1 MSRGGQPT
9 SFWVTVRA
17 LLRAA
22 RLRRDGRMK
31 RQSELMRRKSGSGT
45 DMLGCLGT
53 AMISLFMI
61 LAHGLYGYM
70 ALRIVDPVNEVSAER
85 EGMMVIPSYLSRTFD
100 ELAELKSQGAKER
113 FDDELARF
121 AESHARERV
130 RNWGGDREETIQ
142 KVMDHYHLHGPDG
155 FTYEKSHVLF
165 RETSSDFPP
174 LFWTVL
180 TFVFGGWMTMMIFQG
195 EGLELDVQRVRHPM
209 WEWLMSHPIKPVAAF
224 SAEMLTPAVSNPLY
238 FTSPVFWWV
247 LFGGIYG
254 GAVGFLAAILVG
266 IPFTFAASALNKAL
280 EISLMLRLSIRNR
293 GAVLG
298 LMSWLGYVSLVGGIF
313 VFSSFSIHLRLIA
326 WMDRILPDL
335 PQWPL
340 RTLLYGWGETA
351 SATGAIISGA
361 LLSVGT
367 VLIASYFAWW
377 GMRKGLQA
385 VGGRPGGVVRQSVK
399 PGWLGRYPLYRK
411 ELLWF
416 WRDKGAVVQVILIPL
431 TIGAVQAFNLRG
443 LASLAVSDWN
453 IWCGF
458 AVICG
463 TYFLIVLGPRSLA
476 SEGAALWI
484 SLTWPSGLEELLKAK
499 ARLWWVVSSG
509 VVGLIL
515 VPGCFLFPGDLWRIA
530 IVALGWVIFSFSLA
544 EKSVALVTAPN
555 SSGDV
560 EPPPRSRQWAVMIGT
575 LAFGVG
581 VMTKNWHVA
590 VIGVVFSSLTAAAIW
605 QNLRAR
611 LPHLF
616 DPWTEKLPPAPTV
629 MHAVIAIALISEA
642 AGIGT
647 VMLVLFLES
656 DQIWFARSMAYGLIG
671 ALAWACMHQFLEGRD
686 VDPKS
691 IWTWPRPG
699 REVAKGRFSLEGLA
713 LGAALGGIAALYVV
727 ALKWLPLTKEALE
740 EALSMA
746 NASNVEFFF
755 FAFLAIAV
763 APFAEEYLFRGL
775 LFRALD
781 REWGTTKALIGS
793 SAFFAIYHPPL
804 SWLPVFLLG
813 LLCAWLFRRN
823 GRLWAPILA
832 HMAYNTVIVLTG

>member
-1 MSRGGQPT
+1 MSGGEQPT

-31 RQSELMRRKSGSGT
+31 RQSELMHRKSGSGT

-70 ALRIVDPVNEVSAER
+70 ALRIVDPVNEVSAEHQGKMTVPYYLYPAFEKLADLNRR
-85 EGMMVIPSYLSRTFD
+85 E
-100 ELAELKSQGAKER
+100 AKETFEQR
-113 FDDELARF
+113 LAAFAGEL
-121 AESHARERV
+121 ARERV
-130 RNWGGDREETIQ
+130 RHWGGDREETVRE
-142 KVMDHYHLHGPDG
+142 VMDHYSLHGPGG
-155 FTYEKSHVLF
+155 FTKDKSSVPLL
-165 RETSSDFPP
+165 ESSSDLSP

-180 TFVFGGWMTMMIFQG
+180 TLVISGWMTMMIFQG

-254 GAVGFLAAILVG
+254 GAVGFLAAVIVG
-266 IPFTFAASALNKAL
+266 IPFAFAASALNKAL
-280 EISLMLRLSIRNR
+280 EISLMLRLSTRNR

-298 LMSWLGYVSLVGGIF
+298 LMSWLGYVSLVGGMF
-313 VFSSFSIHLRLIA
+313 LFSSFSIHLRLIA
-326 WMDRILPDL
+326 WLDRILPDL
-335 PQWPL
+335 PEWPL
-340 RTLLYGWGETA
+340 RILLFGWGESA
-351 SATGAIISGA
+351 SAAGAILSGA

-377 GMRKGLQA
+377 GMRKGLQS
-385 VGGRPGGVVRQSVK
+385 VGGLPGGVVRRSAK
-399 PGWLGRYPLYRK
+399 PGWISRYPLYRK

-431 TIGAVQAFNLRG
+431 TIGAVQAFHLRG

-463 TYFLIVLGPRSLA
+463 TYFLLVLGPRSLA

-484 SLTWPSGLEELLKAK
+484 SLTWPSGLEALLKAK
-499 ARLWWVVSSG
+499 ARLWWIVSSA

-515 VPGCFLFPGDLWRIA
+515 APAFFLFPEDLWRIA

-544 EKSVALVTAPN
+544 EKSVALVTAPT
-555 SSGDV
+555 SSGDI

-642 AGIGT
+642 VGIGT
-647 VMLVLFLES
+647 VMLVLLLES
-656 DQIWFARSMAYGLIG
+656 DQIWFARSMAYGLVG
-671 ALAWACMHQFLEGRD
+671 ALAWASMHQFLERRD
-686 VDPKS
+686 VDPES
-691 IWTWPRPG
+691 IWTWSRPD
-699 REVAKGRFSLEGLA
+699 REVAKGRFSPEGLA
-713 LGAALGGIAALYVV
+713 LGAALGGIGALYVEV
-727 ALKWLPLTKEALE
+727 LKWLPFTKGVLGEAV
-740 EALSMA
+740 SMA
-746 NASNVEFFF
+746 NASSVEFFF
-755 FAFLAIAV
+755 FAILAVAL

-804 SWLPVFLLG
+804 SWFPVFLLG
-813 LLCAWLFRRN
+813 LLCGWLFRRK

-832 HMAYNTVIVLTG
+832 HMAYNTVIVFTA